1 MMYVSEDGLVMGPY
15 NTVYNVFIE
24 SKGKY
29 RIEGDPLMD
38 QVFEERFSDQNQSD
52 YVKMFECDD
61 LIAPTICILNRK
73 GYRTTGSCQGH
84 VSIVNK
90 SIFDKENQ
98 DANKPMDKMYV
109 DLPFIKFDWDSV
121 KDERFL
127 EYPEKFNVPGWNL
140 EVDKES
146 HTAILRG
153 EMPDIIK
160 GDFNAAYADLTTINM
175 QLYNWACNLPN
186 KNIDRKDV

>member
-1 MMYVSEDGLVMGPY
+1 MMYVSENGLVMGNY

-24 SKGKY
+24 TKGKY
-29 RIEGDPLMD
+29 RIEDDPLMD
-38 QVFEERFSDQNQSD
+38 QILEERFSDQNQSD

-61 LIAPTICILNRK
+61 LIAPIICILNRK

-109 DLPFIKFDWDSV
+109 DLPLIKFDWDSV
-121 KDERFL
+121 KGESFL
-127 EYPEKFNVPGWNL
+127 EYPERFNVPGWNL
-140 EVDKES
+140 EVDN

-160 GDFNAAYADLTTINM
+160 GDFNAAYTTLTAIHS
-175 QLYNWACNLPN
+175 QLYIWACNLPN
-186 KNIDRKDV
+186 KTIDRKDV